1 MISSEVEGKQIGN
14 KGYIEAK
21 TYLTLSVIEITNDIC
36 LLALSWFFYP
46 NFWSYTIENFASPS
60 FPKIFR
66 VSMIVVWKIYGG
78 YDICRYAALWLLE
91 ITNKHP

>member
-36 LLALSWFFYP
+36 LLILSWIFYH
-46 NFWSYTIENFASPS
+46 FWSYTIENFASPS
-60 FPKIFR
+60 FPKFFES
-66 VSMIVVWKIYGG
+66 V
-78 YDICRYAALWLLE
+78 WLLCE
-91 ITNKHP
+91 KYMEDMIFVDMLPCDC